1 MDAQHNGLRQNA
13 SGEFHTESLPSSNK
27 NLSMFVFENAH
38 RFKSSSILVFC
49 PVHFWFQR
57 AAWWNQMRSKVKA
70 YEISKNKLSDI
81 SIEISCNTDAA
92 ISVKAEEIEEKLKT
106 MDSVLKS
113 YKKLVFQAEAELKKD
128 HWAEGPRLDT
138 MWG

>member
-1 MDAQHNGLRQNA
+1 
-13 SGEFHTESLPSSNK
+13 
-27 NLSMFVFENAH
+27 
-38 RFKSSSILVFC
+38 
-49 PVHFWFQR
+49 
-57 AAWWNQMRSKVKA
+57 MRSKVKA

-81 SIEISCNTDAA
+81 SIEISCSSDAA

-128 HWAEGPRLDT
+128 H
-138 MWG
+138 

>member
-1 MDAQHNGLRQNA
+1 
-13 SGEFHTESLPSSNK
+13 
-27 NLSMFVFENAH
+27 
-38 RFKSSSILVFC
+38 
-49 PVHFWFQR
+49 
-57 AAWWNQMRSKVKA
+57 MRSKVKA
-70 YEISKNKLSDI
+70 YEISKNKFSDI

-128 HWAEGPRLDT
+128 H
-138 MWG
+138 

>member
-1 MDAQHNGLRQNA
+1 
-13 SGEFHTESLPSSNK
+13 
-27 NLSMFVFENAH
+27 
-38 RFKSSSILVFC
+38 
-49 PVHFWFQR
+49 
-57 AAWWNQMRSKVKA
+57 MRSKVKA

-81 SIEISCNTDAA
+81 SIEINCHTDAA

-128 HWAEGPRLDT
+128 H
-138 MWG
+138 